1 MEAKNGNMR
10 NRYQYAAHNYA
21 GLHFNLSNPNFE
33 NSISLIK
40 KCTIV
45 SGVISRRL
53 IVEQED
59 LGIKKRF
66 ILTVFVTS
74 FSG

>member
-1 MEAKNGNMR
+1 MA
-10 NRYQYAAHNYA
+10 
-21 GLHFNLSNPNFE
+21 LHIIMLDCTLIFPIKTSKTAFPQ
-33 NSISLIK
+33 LIK
-40 KCTIV
+40 KRTIV